1 MSLSSLLV
9 AAVLFACTIMDF
21 VRNEQIVYVVAESLS
36 MAAGTENHKKQEH
49 FIEKLTVPQ
58 VAMVERELK
67 RQRLPPIGDD
77 DYITG
82 CHRQLV

>member
-1 MSLSSLLV
+1 MTLSSLLV

-21 VRNEQIVYVVAESLS
+21 VRNEQIVYVVVADGT
-36 MAAGTENHKKQEH
+36 AGTESHKKQEH
-49 FIEKLTVPQ
+49 FIDKLTVPQ

-77 DYITG
+77 YYITG
-82 CHRQLV
+82 CHRQRV